1 MDNVFNAAKKAYRDN
16 FLEYSTTG
24 SQKYKTAY
32 ESALASMKKTIG
44 EMETELG
51 QQHSD
56 MANKEASEI
65 KNNVQADYIHQKDLV
80 TKSRMLNVPPNV
92 IPVPNM
98 TWQYITVGA
107 LGGILLLVLVM

>member
-32 ESALASMKKTIG
+32 ESALTSMKKTIAD
-44 EMETELG
+44 METQLG
-51 QQHSD
+51 KQHSD
-56 MANKEASEI
+56 MATQESSDLKNKL
-65 KNNVQADYIHQKDLV
+65 QADYIHQKDLV
-80 TKSRMLNVPPNV
+80 TKAKMLNVPPNV
-92 IPVPNM
+92 TPVPNM